1 MDTLNLFKNFENKNE
16 IGNKKRRRL
25 ERIEKKLDALFLLK
39 DDPSNIEKIV
49 KEIEKMEKEKDDGK
63 KLEEIENF
71 INKNLEEEFDFYK
84 FEKQKIEFPEFII
97 QGFGKENFP
106 IGTTKEEIRECII
119 RLFRDEI
126 KKEGEDYSK
135 EIEIKGDNISKKF
148 KIYLRPNDINLQ
160 MKALLNVKTC
170 YTPLSGFPQA
180 FIAIQ
185 YLAHPQIFFGVVT
198 NSKDAPIAR
207 VSVVNANKVVKLNKI
222 YFNYNDD
229 KKFKLKVYQEIPNAL
244 KEALKEFSE
253 LNEKEFPQTSEV
265 VITLKGANKD
275 FPYLKTIDGEVL
287 NFSLDEKENKI
298 TFFLDPAF
306 LNLKD
311 FKIINDLI

>member
-1 MDTLNLFKNFENKNE
+1 MDTLKNLFKHFENKNE

-119 RLFRDEI
+119 RL
-126 KKEGEDYSK
+126 
-135 EIEIKGDNISKKF
+135 
-148 KIYLRPNDINLQ
+148 
-160 MKALLNVKTC
+160 
-170 YTPLSGFPQA
+170 
-180 FIAIQ
+180 
-185 YLAHPQIFFGVVT
+185 
-198 NSKDAPIAR
+198 
-207 VSVVNANKVVKLNKI
+207 
-222 YFNYNDD
+222 
-229 KKFKLKVYQEIPNAL
+229 
-244 KEALKEFSE
+244 
-253 LNEKEFPQTSEV
+253 
-265 VITLKGANKD
+265 
-275 FPYLKTIDGEVL
+275 
-287 NFSLDEKENKI
+287 
-298 TFFLDPAF
+298 
-306 LNLKD
+306 
-311 FKIINDLI
+311 